1 MIIRNFSKFLFESI
15 VHSSPDFINI
25 LNMMK
30 DESEVAERLL
40 NLLQNDIKT
49 NYNFIKMSGE
59 PGKLVFVPDNQANRK
74 LSQGASEEE
83 LFSAASNPTTIG
95 RLVKSLFNSNKMDIN
110 DGALEIFSSRFK
122 ALMELKTSE
131 NLGISIVKGRDI
143 KDYYLGDNYNTIGR
157 KGTLNKS
164 CMRHEDCQVFFDIY
178 TENPD
183 KVSLVVKENTEG
195 KVEARA
201 LLWKT
206 EQGLY
211 LDRVYFTEDRYNNLL
226 NDWTK
231 LKFGNIMSY
240 TNLQGKRLE
249 VKLKPHRMYDNFP
262 YIDTLCFYMRDTDEW
277 MSSATLRN
285 YVPDGLTPKE
295 LNKILVCHD
304 TEGGYEVYN
313 SIYSEYLDE
322 NISRSDAIYS
332 EALSSWLIASDSV
345 ESDYMNDWIPKELAV
360 YSQKFS
366 SFLLKTRS
374 KMVYTSKDGDFDFY
388 PSEYAGHFIKDELS
402 DKLYIPKL
410 KDLLY
415 ELNGKY
421 YNLELGRFVKKVA
434 PDSYDII
441 EETYKSPGTIYMNG
455 SYGYFCTELDEKVFG
470 IKTDKNPIIIEKE
483 QYFRLYSNIVKDELV
498 RLVNEQD
505 VSERL
510 KKEKIEEIEE
520 AHNYLMEND
529 SRYARRNNKA

>member
-1 MIIRNFSKFLFESI
+1 MQ
-15 VHSSPDFINI
+15 
-25 LNMMK
+25 

-49 NYNFIKMSGE
+49 NYNFIKMSDE
-59 PGKLVFVPDNQANRK
+59 PGKLVFVPDNQASRK

-110 DGALEIFSSRFK
+110 DGALEIFSNRFR

-131 NLGISIVKGRDI
+131 NLGISIVKGEDI
-143 KDYYLGDNYNTIGR
+143 KDCYLEDNYNTYGR
-157 KGTLNKS
+157 RGTLNKS
-164 CMRHEDCQVFFDIY
+164 CMRHEECQYFFDIY

-183 KVSLVVKENTEG
+183 KVSLVIKENTSG
-195 KVEARA
+195 KIEARA

-211 LDRVYFTEDRYNNLL
+211 LDRVYYTEDSYNNLL
-226 NDWTK
+226 NDWAK
-231 LKFGNIMSY
+231 LKFGNIMTY
-240 TNLQGKRLE
+240 NNLQGKKLE
-249 VKLKPHRMYDNFP
+249 VKLKPHSEYDNFP
-262 YIDTLCFYMRDTDEW
+262 YIDTLCYYMRDTDESI
-277 MSSATLRN
+277 SSATLRN
-285 YVPDGLTPKE
+285 YIPDVSKLTTEE
-295 LNKILVCHD
+295 LNRILVCHD
-304 TEGGYEVYN
+304 TEGGFEAYN

-322 NISRSDAIYS
+322 NINRNNAVYS
-332 EALSSWLIASDSV
+332 EVLGSWLRESDSV
-345 ESDYMNDWIPKELAV
+345 ESDYLNDWIPRELAV
-360 YSQKFS
+360 YSKKFHT
-366 SFLLKTRS
+366 FLLKTRS
-374 KMVYTSKDGDFDFY
+374 KKVYTSKDGDFDFY
-388 PSEYAGHFIKDELS
+388 PNDYTGQLIKDELS
-402 DKLYIPKL
+402 DNLYIPRL

-434 PDSYDII
+434 PESYDIL
-441 EETYKSPGTIYMNG
+441 EETYKSPDSVYIG
-455 SYGYFCTELDEKVFG
+455 SSYVYFCTELDEKVFG
-470 IKTDKNPIIIEKE
+470 IKTDKNPIIVEKE
-483 QYFRLYSNIVKDELV
+483 QYFLLYGNILKDELV

-529 SRYARRNNKA
+529 SRYARRNKKA